1 MIDRKSEI
9 IAGLI
14 AHIIKEWN
22 TLYST
27 VDRRKDQTDIG
38 CGYVKMN
45 FNMGMLLKS
54 NDNIFFNK
62 PLNINAKEFGVLNG
76 TTKVYIDNNLAD
88 FDFDIYWAE
97 GYPFHKLKHIEPP
110 PV

>member
-1 MIDRKSEI
+1 MIDIKTEK
-9 IAGLI
+9 IAVLI
-14 AHIIKEWN
+14 VHIIREWN

-27 VDRRKDQTDIG
+27 VDRRKDWTDIG

-45 FNMGMLLKS
+45 INMGMLFQS
-54 NDNIFFNK
+54 NNNFFFNK
-62 PLNINAKEFGVLNG
+62 PLNNNAKEFGVLNG

-110 PV
+110 V